1 MIYKLFFL
9 CSFLMINTMLF
20 SQDRVKWN
28 FSYNPATQEIQ
39 MKASIAEGWHLY
51 SQHINNTIGP
61 VPTSFTFTENPNVK
75 FEGEV
80 TEPKAIHEYD
90 ENFEA
95 ALDFFK
101 NEVIFTRK
109 ISKTKAGETIKG
121 YVTFMVC
128 NDVMCLPPV
137 DIDFSITIQ

>member
-1 MIYKLFFL
+1 MMRKLLFL
-9 CSFLMINTMLF
+9 CSFLLCSMSLF
-20 SQDRVKWN
+20 AQDRVKWN
-28 FSYNPATQEIQ
+28 FSYNPQTQEIQ
-39 MKASIAEGWHLY
+39 LKASISEGWHLY

-61 VPTSFTFTENPNVK
+61 VPTSFTFIENPNVK

-80 TEPKAIHEYD
+80 KEPAAIHEYD

-101 NEVIFTRK
+101 NEVVFTRK
-109 ISKTKAGETIKG
+109 IVKPKAGEVIKG

>member
-1 MIYKLFFL
+1 MRKLLFL
-9 CSFLMINTMLF
+9 CSFLLIGTTLF
-20 SQDRVKWN
+20 AQDRVKWD
-28 FSYNPATQEIQ
+28 FSYNPGTKEIQ
-39 MKASIAEGWHLY
+39 MKAVISEGWHLY

-75 FEGEV
+75 FEDEV
-80 TEPKAIHEYD
+80 KEPKAIHEYD

-101 NEVIFTRK
+101 SEVTFTRK
-109 ISKTKAGETIKG
+109 VNKVKSGDVIKG

-128 NDVMCLPPV
+128 NEVMCLPPV
-137 DIDFSITIQ
+137 DLDFSITIP

>member
-1 MIYKLFFL
+1 MRKLLFL
-9 CSFLMINTMLF
+9 CSFLLIGATLF
-20 SQDRVKWN
+20 AQDRVKWD
-28 FSYNPATQEIQ
+28 FTYDPASKEIR
-39 MKASIAEGWHLY
+39 MKAVISDGWHLY

-61 VPTSFTFTENPNVK
+61 VPTSFTFTENANVK

-80 TEPKAIHEYD
+80 TEPKPIHEYD

-101 NEVIFTRK
+101 NEVTFKRK
-109 ISKTKAGETIKG
+109 ISNAQSGETIKG

-128 NDVMCLPPV
+128 NEVMCLPPV
-137 DIDFSITIQ
+137 DIEFSITIP

>member
-1 MIYKLFFL
+1 MRKLFFL
-9 CSFLMINTMLF
+9 CSFLLIGTSLF
-20 SQDRVKWN
+20 AQDRVKWD
-28 FSYNPATQEIQ
+28 FSYNAATKEIQ
-39 MKASIAEGWHLY
+39 MKAIISEGWHLY

-61 VPTSFTFTENPNVK
+61 VPTSFTFMENSTVK
-75 FEGEV
+75 FEGE
-80 TEPKAIHEYD
+80 TKEPKAIHEYD

-109 ISKTKAGETIKG
+109 IAKAKAGDLVKG

-137 DIDFSITIQ
+137 DVDFSITIP

>member
-1 MIYKLFFL
+1 MRKLLFL
-9 CSFLMINTMLF
+9 CSFLWIGTSLF
-20 SQDRVKWN
+20 AQDRVKWD
-28 FSYNPATQEIQ
+28 FYYNTSTKEIQ
-39 MKASIAEGWHLY
+39 LKAIISEGWHLY

-61 VPTSFTFTENPNVK
+61 VPTSFTFTENPNIK

-80 TEPKAIHEYD
+80 MEPKAIHEYD

-101 NEVIFTRK
+101 SEVTFTRK
-109 ISKTKAGETIKG
+109 VAKAKSGEVIKG

-128 NDVMCLPPV
+128 NEVMCLPPV
-137 DIDFSITIQ
+137 DVDFSITIP